1 MNTALTATYA
11 LTVLLLIATP
21 GPVVALVVNTAA
33 AAGARKALFTAVGTN
48 WASLV
53 LIGAAAWIIMT
64 SAAIDKAWL
73 SGMSLLGCLFIG
85 YIASGTLREAL
96 REALKTPAS
105 SAAAAEQSA
114 MATRGG
120 RGGLLQGFMVGISNP
135 KDIIFFIA
143 FFPQFIQITESFGK
157 SMVVLSLL
165 WIAIDFAVL
174 SLYIFAIGKID
185 LRDRQD
191 RLAAQQPDDQ
201 PGLRHRAATD
211 CCRRPAVQPQGAGR
225 LNRPGP

>member
-21 GPVVALVVNTAA
+21 GPVVALIVNTAA
-33 AAGARKALFTAVGTN
+33 ASGSRKALFTAVGTN

-85 YIASGTLREAL
+85 YIAVGTLREAL
-96 REALKTPAS
+96 QQQPPKHTVETPR
-105 SAAAAEQSA
+105 SA
-114 MATRGG
+114 G

-143 FFPQFIQITESFGK
+143 FFPQFIQVTESFEK

-174 SLYIFAIGKID
+174 SLYIFAIGKIASQRSNR
-185 LRDRQD
+185 LISLASGVALLLIAAGGLLYNLKE
-191 RLAAQQPDDQ
+191 LAA
-201 PGLRHRAATD
+201 
-211 CCRRPAVQPQGAGR
+211 
-225 LNRPGP
+225 

>member
-21 GPVVALVVNTAA
+21 GPVVALIVNTAA
-33 AAGARKALFTAVGTN
+33 ASGSRKALFTALGTN

-53 LIGAAAWIIMT
+53 LIAAAAWVIMT

-85 YIASGTLREAL
+85 YIAAGTLKEAL
-96 REALKTPAS
+96 QPPAEGDTAS
-105 SAAAAEQSA
+105 PAAGKA
-114 MATRGG
+114 G
-120 RGGLLQGFMVGISNP
+120 RGGLWQGFMVGISNP
-135 KDIIFFIA
+135 KDIIFFIS
-143 FFPQFIQITESFGK
+143 FFPQFIQITESFEK

-174 SLYIFAIGKID
+174 SLYIFAIGKIASQRSNRLITLVSGVMLLLIAVVGLIYN
-185 LRDRQD
+185 LRA
-191 RLAAQQPDDQ
+191 LAS
-201 PGLRHRAATD
+201 
-211 CCRRPAVQPQGAGR
+211 
-225 LNRPGP
+225 

>member
-1 MNTALTATYA
+1 VNTALTFTYA

-21 GPVVALVVNTAA
+21 GPVVALIVNTAA
-33 AAGARKALFTAVGTN
+33 ASGSRKAMFTAVGTN

-53 LIGAAAWIIMT
+53 LIGAAAWIILT

-73 SGMSLLGCLFIG
+73 STMSLLGCLFIG
-85 YIASGTLREAL
+85 YIAVGTLRDALQAPAPEAAS
-96 REALKTPAS
+96 EAPK
-105 SAAAAEQSA
+105 AA
-114 MATRGG
+114 

-165 WIAIDFAVL
+165 WVAIDFAVL
-174 SLYIFAIGKID
+174 VEA
-185 LRDRQD
+185 LRFHRTVPVAVRGGSPAQM
-191 RLAAQQPDDQ
+191 AAA
-201 PGLRHRAATD
+201 RAAGLA
-211 CCRRPAVQPQGAGR
+211 PAPAAAPAATR
-225 LNRPGP
+225 SPSPRTTKA

>member
-21 GPVVALVVNTAA
+21 GPVVALIVNTAA
-33 AAGARKALFTAVGTN
+33 ASGSRKAIFTAVGTN

-53 LIGAAAWIIMT
+53 LIGAAAWIILT
-64 SAAIDKAWL
+64 SAAIDKTWL
-73 SGMSLLGCLFIG
+73 SAMSLLGCLFIG
-85 YIASGTLREAL
+85 YIAVGTLREAL
-96 REALKTPAS
+96 
-105 SAAAAEQSA
+105 AAPAAEA
-114 MATRGG
+114 PAEPAKPG

-165 WIAIDFAVL
+165 WVVIDFAVL
-174 SLYIFAIGKID
+174 SLYIFAIGKIASQRSNRMISLASGVALLLIAAGGLLYN
-185 LRDRQD
+185 LRE
-191 RLAAQQPDDQ
+191 LAA
-201 PGLRHRAATD
+201 
-211 CCRRPAVQPQGAGR
+211 
-225 LNRPGP
+225 

>member
-21 GPVVALVVNTAA
+21 GPVVALIVNTAA
-33 AAGARKALFTAVGTN
+33 ASGSRKALFTAVGTN

-73 SGMSLLGCLFIG
+73 NGMSLLGCLFIG
-85 YIASGTLREAL
+85 YIAVGTLRDAL
-96 REALKTPAS
+96 QAPPAASDTPAPV
-105 SAAAAEQSA
+105 AKP
-114 MATRGG
+114 G
-120 RGGLLQGFMVGISNP
+120 RGGLWQGFMVGISNP
-135 KDIIFFIA
+135 KDIIFFIS
-143 FFPQFIQITESFGK
+143 FFPQFIQITESFEK

-174 SLYIFAIGKID
+174 SLYIFAIGKIASQRSNR
-185 LRDRQD
+185 LISLASGVALLLIALGGLAYNFRE
-191 RLAAQQPDDQ
+191 LAA
-201 PGLRHRAATD
+201 
-211 CCRRPAVQPQGAGR
+211 
-225 LNRPGP
+225 

>member
-1 MNTALTATYA
+1 MTTALTATYA

-96 REALKTPAS
+96 KTPAS
-105 SAAAAEQSA
+105 SAATAEQSA
-114 MATRGG
+114 VVTGGG

-174 SLYIFAIGKID
+174 SLYIFAIGKIASQRSSRMISLASGIALLLIAAGGLLYN
-185 LRDRQD
+185 LRE
-191 RLAAQQPDDQ
+191 LA
-201 PGLRHRAATD
+201 G
-211 CCRRPAVQPQGAGR
+211 
-225 LNRPGP
+225 

>member
-21 GPVVALVVNTAA
+21 GPVVALIVNTAA
-33 AAGARKALFTAVGTN
+33 ASGSRKALFTAVGTN

-73 SGMSLLGCLFIG
+73 SGLSLLGCLFIG
-85 YIASGTLREAL
+85 YIAVGTLREAL
-96 REALKTPAS
+96 QAPAVETT
-105 SAAAAEQSA
+105 AQAPAQPV
-114 MATRGG
+114 

-135 KDIIFFIA
+135 KDIIFFIS

-174 SLYIFAIGKID
+174 SLYIFAIGKIASQ
-185 LRDRQD
+185 RSN
-191 RLAAQQPDDQ
+191 RLISLASGVALLLIAIA
-201 PGLRHRAATD
+201 GLAYNIKEL
-211 CCRRPAVQPQGAGR
+211 AG
-225 LNRPGP
+225 

>member
-21 GPVVALVVNTAA
+21 GPVVALIVNTAA
-33 AAGARKALFTAVGTN
+33 ASGSRKALFTAVGTN

-73 SGMSLLGCLFIG
+73 NGMSLLGCLFIG
-85 YIASGTLREAL
+85 YIAVGTLREAL
-96 REALKTPAS
+96 QAPVEVAPSTVPA
-105 SAAAAEQSA
+105 
-114 MATRGG
+114 G
-120 RGGLLQGFMVGISNP
+120 RGGLVQGFMVGISNP
-135 KDIIFFIA
+135 KDIIFFIS

-174 SLYIFAIGKID
+174 SLYIFAIGKIASQRSSR
-185 LRDRQD
+185 LISLASGVALLLIAIVGLGYNLKE
-191 RLAAQQPDDQ
+191 LAA
-201 PGLRHRAATD
+201 
-211 CCRRPAVQPQGAGR
+211 
-225 LNRPGP
+225 

>member
-1 MNTALTATYA
+1 MTATYA

-21 GPVVALVVNTAA
+21 GPVVALIVNTAA
-33 AAGARKALFTAVGTN
+33 ASGSRKALFTAVGTN

-85 YIASGTLREAL
+85 YIALGTLREAL
-96 REALKTPAS
+96 QTPA
-105 SAAAAEQSA
+105 QSA
-114 MATRGG
+114 PAEPPPAA

-157 SMVVLSLL
+157 SMAVLSAL

-174 SLYIFAIGKID
+174 SLYIFAIGKIASPRSSR
-185 LRDRQD
+185 LISLASGVALLLIAAVGLAYNLKE
-191 RLAAQQPDDQ
+191 LAA
-201 PGLRHRAATD
+201 
-211 CCRRPAVQPQGAGR
+211 
-225 LNRPGP
+225 

>member
-21 GPVVALVVNTAA
+21 GPVVALIVNTAA
-33 AAGARKALFTAVGTN
+33 ASGSRKAMFTAVGTN

-53 LIGAAAWIIMT
+53 LIGAAAWIILT

-85 YIASGTLREAL
+85 YIAVGTLRECLLA
-96 REALKTPAS
+96 PAS
-105 SAAAAEQSA
+105 ETVEQA
-114 MATRGG
+114 PKAG
-120 RGGLLQGFMVGISNP
+120 RGGLWQGFMVGISNP

-165 WIAIDFAVL
+165 WVFIDFAVL
-174 SLYIFAIGKID
+174 SLYIFAIGK
-185 LRDRQD
+185 
-191 RLAAQQPDDQ
+191 LASPRSNRFISLASGVALLLIAVG
-201 PGLRHRAATD
+201 GLAYNLKEL
-211 CCRRPAVQPQGAGR
+211 AG
-225 LNRPGP
+225 

>member
-21 GPVVALVVNTAA
+21 GPVVALIVNTAA
-33 AAGARKALFTAVGTN
+33 ASGSRKAMFTAVGTN

-53 LIGAAAWIIMT
+53 LIGAAAWIILT

-73 SGMSLLGCLFIG
+73 SAMSLLGCLFIG
-85 YIASGTLREAL
+85 YIAVGTLRDAL
-96 REALKTPAS
+96 QAP
-105 SAAAAEQSA
+105 AAEA
-114 MATRGG
+114 PGELAKPG

-165 WIAIDFAVL
+165 WVTIDFAVL
-174 SLYIFAIGKID
+174 SLYIFAIGKIASQRSNRIIS
-185 LRDRQD
+185 LASGVALLLIAAGGLLYNVRE
-191 RLAAQQPDDQ
+191 LAA
-201 PGLRHRAATD
+201 
-211 CCRRPAVQPQGAGR
+211 
-225 LNRPGP
+225 

>member
-21 GPVVALVVNTAA
+21 GPVVALIVNTAA
-33 AAGARKALFTAVGTN
+33 ASGSRKAMFTAVGTN

-53 LIGAAAWIIMT
+53 LIGAAAWIILT

-85 YIASGTLREAL
+85 YIAVGTLRECLQA
-96 REALKTPAS
+96 PAS
-105 SAAAAEQSA
+105 EAVEQA
-114 MATRGG
+114 PKAG
-120 RGGLLQGFMVGISNP
+120 RGGLWQGFMVGISNP

-165 WIAIDFAVL
+165 WVFIDFAVL
-174 SLYIFAIGKID
+174 SLYIFAIGK
-185 LRDRQD
+185 
-191 RLAAQQPDDQ
+191 LASPRSNRFISLASGVALLLIAVG
-201 PGLRHRAATD
+201 GLAYNLKEL
-211 CCRRPAVQPQGAGR
+211 AG
-225 LNRPGP
+225 

>member
-21 GPVVALVVNTAA
+21 GPVVALIVNTAA
-33 AAGARKALFTAVGTN
+33 ASGSRKAMFTAVGTN

-53 LIGAAAWIIMT
+53 LIGAAAWIILT
-64 SAAIDKAWL
+64 SAAIDKTWL
-73 SGMSLLGCLFIG
+73 NAMSLLGCLFIG
-85 YIASGTLREAL
+85 YIAVGTLREAL
-96 REALKTPAS
+96 GAT
-105 SAAAAEQSA
+105 AAEA
-114 MATRGG
+114 PAEVAKPG

-165 WIAIDFAVL
+165 WVAIDFAVL
-174 SLYIFAIGKID
+174 SLYIFAIGKIASQ
-185 LRDRQD
+185 RSNRIIT
-191 RLAAQQPDDQ
+191 LASGIALLLIALA
-201 PGLRHRAATD
+201 GLAYNIKEL
-211 CCRRPAVQPQGAGR
+211 AG
-225 LNRPGP
+225 

>member
-21 GPVVALVVNTAA
+21 GPVVALIVNTAA
-33 AAGARKALFTAVGTN
+33 ASGSRKALFTAIGTN

-64 SAAIDKAWL
+64 SAAIDKVWL
-73 SGMSLLGCLFIG
+73 NGMSLLGCLFIG
-85 YIASGTLREAL
+85 YIAVATLREAL
-96 REALKTPAS
+96 HAPVADTEMAPAPVKP
-105 SAAAAEQSA
+105 
-114 MATRGG
+114 G

-135 KDIIFFIA
+135 KDIIFFIS
-143 FFPQFIQITESFGK
+143 FFPQFIQITESFEK

-174 SLYIFAIGKID
+174 SLYIFAIGKIASQRSNRVIS
-185 LRDRQD
+185 LASGVALLLIAAGGLLYNLNE
-191 RLAAQQPDDQ
+191 LAA
-201 PGLRHRAATD
+201 
-211 CCRRPAVQPQGAGR
+211 
-225 LNRPGP
+225 

>member
-21 GPVVALVVNTAA
+21 GPVVALIVNTAA
-33 AAGARKALFTAVGTN
+33 ASGSRKAMFTAVGTN

-53 LIGAAAWIIMT
+53 LIGAAAWIILT

-73 SGMSLLGCLFIG
+73 SAMSLLGCLFIG
-85 YIASGTLREAL
+85 YIAVGTLRDAL
-96 REALKTPAS
+96 QAP
-105 SAAAAEQSA
+105 AAEA
-114 MATRGG
+114 PGELAKPG

-157 SMVVLSLL
+157 SMVVLSLRWVAL
-165 WIAIDFAVL
+165 DFAVR
-174 SLYIFAIGKID
+174 SLYIFAIGKIASQRSNRMIS
-185 LRDRQD
+185 LASGVALLLIAAGGLLYNVRE
-191 RLAAQQPDDQ
+191 LAA
-201 PGLRHRAATD
+201 
-211 CCRRPAVQPQGAGR
+211 
-225 LNRPGP
+225 

>member
-21 GPVVALVVNTAA
+21 GPVVALIVNTAA
-33 AAGARKALFTAVGTN
+33 ASGSRKAVFTAIGTN

-64 SAAIDKAWL
+64 SAAIDKSWL
-73 SGMSLLGCLFIG
+73 NGMSLLGCLFIG
-85 YIASGTLREAL
+85 YIAVGTLREAL
-96 REALKTPAS
+96 QAPAPTQ
-105 SAAAAEQSA
+105 AEQPA
-114 MATRGG
+114 QLAP

-135 KDIIFFIA
+135 KDIIFFIS

-165 WIAIDFAVL
+165 WVAIDFAVL
-174 SLYIFAIGKID
+174 SLYIFAIGRIASQRSSRIISLASGVALLLIALVGLAYN
-185 LRDRQD
+185 LRE
-191 RLAAQQPDDQ
+191 LAA
-201 PGLRHRAATD
+201 
-211 CCRRPAVQPQGAGR
+211 
-225 LNRPGP
+225 

>member
-1 MNTALTATYA
+1 VNTALTATYA

-21 GPVVALVVNTAA
+21 GPVVALIVNTAA
-33 AAGARKALFTAVGTN
+33 ASGSRKAMFTAVGTN

-85 YIASGTLREAL
+85 YIAIGTLKDALQAPVAQASGEAP
-96 REALKTPAS
+96 RAV
-105 SAAAAEQSA
+105 
-114 MATRGG
+114 RGG
-120 RGGLLQGFMVGISNP
+120 GLWQGFMVGISNP

-165 WIAIDFAVL
+165 WVAIDFAVL
-174 SLYIFAIGKID
+174 SLYIFAIGKIASQ
-185 LRDRQD
+185 RSN
-191 RLAAQQPDDQ
+191 RLISLASGVALLLIAVG
-201 PGLRHRAATD
+201 GLAYNLKEL
-211 CCRRPAVQPQGAGR
+211 AG
-225 LNRPGP
+225 

>member
-21 GPVVALVVNTAA
+21 GPVVALIVNTAA
-33 AAGARKALFTAVGTN
+33 AAGSRKALFTAIGTN

-53 LIGAAAWIIMT
+53 LIGVAAWIIMT
-64 SAAIDKAWL
+64 SAAIDKTWL
-73 SGMSLLGCLFIG
+73 NGMSLLGCLFIG
-85 YIASGTLREAL
+85 YIAVGTLREAL
-96 REALKTPAS
+96 QAPAQPAAVEAPA
-105 SAAAAEQSA
+105 
-114 MATRGG
+114 AT

-135 KDIIFFIA
+135 KDIIFFIS

-174 SLYIFAIGKID
+174 SLYIFAIGKIASQRSNR
-185 LRDRQD
+185 LISLASGVALLLIAGVGLAYNLKA
-191 RLAAQQPDDQ
+191 LAA
-201 PGLRHRAATD
+201 
-211 CCRRPAVQPQGAGR
+211 
-225 LNRPGP
+225 

>member
-21 GPVVALVVNTAA
+21 GPVVALIVNTAA
-33 AAGARKALFTAVGTN
+33 ASGSRKAMFTAVGTN

-53 LIGAAAWIIMT
+53 LIGAAAWIILT

-73 SGMSLLGCLFIG
+73 SAMSLLGCLFIG
-85 YIASGTLREAL
+85 YIAVGTLREAL
-96 REALKTPAS
+96 QAPATEAPSDLAKP
-105 SAAAAEQSA
+105 
-114 MATRGG
+114 G

-165 WIAIDFAVL
+165 WVAIGFAVL
-174 SLYIFAIGKID
+174 SLYIFAIGKIASQRSNRMIS
-185 LRDRQD
+185 LASGVALLLIAAGGLLYNVRE
-191 RLAAQQPDDQ
+191 LAA
-201 PGLRHRAATD
+201 
-211 CCRRPAVQPQGAGR
+211 
-225 LNRPGP
+225 

>member
-21 GPVVALVVNTAA
+21 GPVVALIVNTAA
-33 AAGARKALFTAVGTN
+33 ASGSRKALFTAVGTN

-53 LIGAAAWIIMT
+53 LIGAAAWIILT

-85 YIASGTLREAL
+85 YIALGTLREAL
-96 REALKTPAS
+96 QAPAEGDTQ
-105 SAAAAEQSA
+105 AATAVQP
-114 MATRGG
+114 G

-174 SLYIFAIGKID
+174 SLYIFAIGKIASPRSNR
-185 LRDRQD
+185 LISLASGVALLLIAAVGLAYNIRE
-191 RLAAQQPDDQ
+191 LAA
-201 PGLRHRAATD
+201 
-211 CCRRPAVQPQGAGR
+211 
-225 LNRPGP
+225 

>member
-1 MNTALTATYA
+1 MNTALAATYA

-33 AAGARKALFTAVGTN
+33 ASGPRKALFTALGTN

-64 SAAIDKAWL
+64 SAAVDKAWL
-73 SGMSLLGCLFIG
+73 SGLSLLGCLFIG
-85 YIASGTLREAL
+85 YIAVATLREAL
-96 REALKTPAS
+96 QTPAAQT
-105 SAAAAEQSA
+105 AADTSEQP
-114 MATRGG
+114 G

-135 KDIIFFIA
+135 KDIIFFIS

-165 WIAIDFAVL
+165 WILIDFAVL
-174 SLYIFAIGKID
+174 SLYIFAIGKIASQRSNR
-185 LRDRQD
+185 LITLASGVALLLIAIAGLAYNIKE
-191 RLAAQQPDDQ
+191 LAAI
-201 PGLRHRAATD
+201 
-211 CCRRPAVQPQGAGR
+211 
-225 LNRPGP
+225 

>member
-33 AAGARKALFTAVGTN
+33 AAGSRKALFTAVGTN

-64 SAAIDKAWL
+64 SAAIDRTWL
-73 SGMSLLGCLFIG
+73 SVMSLLGCLFIG
-85 YIASGTLREAL
+85 SIAVGTLRESWQA
-96 REALKTPAS
+96 RPVSSDSAPTPDRA
-105 SAAAAEQSA
+105 
-114 MATRGG
+114 G
-120 RGGLLQGFMVGISNP
+120 RGGLWQGFMVGISNP

-143 FFPQFIQITESFGK
+143 FFPQFIQVTESFGK

-174 SLYIFAIGKID
+174 SLYIFAIGRITSQRSSRLISRASGVALLLIAIGGLLYNLKE
-185 LRDRQD
+185 
-191 RLAAQQPDDQ
+191 LAA
-201 PGLRHRAATD
+201 
-211 CCRRPAVQPQGAGR
+211 
-225 LNRPGP
+225 

>member
-21 GPVVALVVNTAA
+21 GPVVALIVNTAA
-33 AAGARKALFTAVGTN
+33 ASGSRKAMFTAVGTN

-64 SAAIDKAWL
+64 SAAIDSAWL

-85 YIASGTLREAL
+85 YIAIGTLKEAL
-96 REALKTPAS
+96 QAPA
-105 SAAAAEQSA
+105 ADVPDAPPRPV
-114 MATRGG
+114 RGG
-120 RGGLLQGFMVGISNP
+120 GLWQGFMVGISNP

-165 WIAIDFAVL
+165 WVAIDFAVL
-174 SLYIFAIGKID
+174 SLYIFAIGKIASQ
-185 LRDRQD
+185 RSN
-191 RLAAQQPDDQ
+191 RLISLASGVALLLIAAG
-201 PGLRHRAATD
+201 GLAYNLTEL
-211 CCRRPAVQPQGAGR
+211 AG
-225 LNRPGP
+225 

>member
-21 GPVVALVVNTAA
+21 GPVVALIVNTAA
-33 AAGARKALFTAVGTN
+33 ASGSRKAIFTALGTN

-53 LIGAAAWIIMT
+53 LIAAAAWIILT

-73 SGMSLLGCLFIG
+73 STMSLLGCLFIG
-85 YIASGTLREAL
+85 YIAVGTLKEAL
-96 REALKTPAS
+96 QAS
-105 SAAAAEQSA
+105 
-114 MATRGG
+114 ATATANDTVKPD
-120 RGGLLQGFMVGISNP
+120 RGGLWQGFMVGISNP

-165 WIAIDFAVL
+165 WVVIDFAVL
-174 SLYIFAIGKID
+174 SLYIFAIGKIASQRSNRFIS
-185 LRDRQD
+185 LASGVALLLIAIGGLLYNVRE
-191 RLAAQQPDDQ
+191 LAA
-201 PGLRHRAATD
+201 
-211 CCRRPAVQPQGAGR
+211 
-225 LNRPGP
+225 

>member
-21 GPVVALVVNTAA
+21 GPVVALIVNTAA
-33 AAGARKALFTAVGTN
+33 AAGSRKALFTAIGTN

-53 LIGAAAWIIMT
+53 LIGVAAWIIMT

-73 SGMSLLGCLFIG
+73 NGMSLLGCLFIG
-85 YIASGTLREAL
+85 YIAVSTLREAL
-96 REALKTPAS
+96 QAPAQQ
-105 SAAAAEQSA
+105 AAAEA
-114 MATRGG
+114 PAAT

-135 KDIIFFIA
+135 KDIIFFIS

-174 SLYIFAIGKID
+174 SLYIFAIGKIASQRSNR
-185 LRDRQD
+185 LISLASGVALLLIAGVGLAYNLKA
-191 RLAAQQPDDQ
+191 LAA
-201 PGLRHRAATD
+201 
-211 CCRRPAVQPQGAGR
+211 
-225 LNRPGP
+225 

>member
-1 MNTALTATYA
+1 VNTALTATYA

-21 GPVVALVVNTAA
+21 GPVVALIVNTAA
-33 AAGARKALFTAVGTN
+33 ASGSRKAIFTAVGTN

-53 LIGAAAWIIMT
+53 LIGAAAWIILT

-73 SGMSLLGCLFIG
+73 STMSLLGCLFIG
-85 YIASGTLREAL
+85 YIAVGTLRDAL
-96 REALKTPAS
+96 QAP
-105 SAAAAEQSA
+105 AAEA
-114 MATRGG
+114 PGELAKPG

-165 WIAIDFAVL
+165 WVAIDFAVL
-174 SLYIFAIGKID
+174 SLYIFAIGKIASQRSNRMIS
-185 LRDRQD
+185 LASGVALLLIAGGGLLYNLKE
-191 RLAAQQPDDQ
+191 LAA
-201 PGLRHRAATD
+201 
-211 CCRRPAVQPQGAGR
+211 
-225 LNRPGP
+225 